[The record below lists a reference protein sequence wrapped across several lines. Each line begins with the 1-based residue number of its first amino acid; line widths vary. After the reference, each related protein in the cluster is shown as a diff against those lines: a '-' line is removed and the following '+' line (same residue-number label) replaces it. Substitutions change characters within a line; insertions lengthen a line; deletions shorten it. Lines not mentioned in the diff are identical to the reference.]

1 MSTYMGDA
9 PETRN
14 PIRASEPE
22 TNTSALPIYLREM
35 GANPLID
42 GERERELATQLSEAR
57 EALVKLASKL
67 PAQCRDFTLDDGNGE
82 MRPGSDWSLP
92 EIERFVELLERY
104 ASRGSEYVARGTMAA
119 ARRYKRCFD
128 GAREALA
135 VANLRL
141 VVHIA
146 KRYANSGLAFA
157 DLIQEG
163 NIGLL
168 RAVEKFDPGRGTKFS
183 TYAYWWIKQAIDRA
197 ISDRSRMIRLPVHLS
212 EKQKKVS
219 RAIRELIRRFGRSP
233 SEQEIAEH
241 LGMPISQVE
250 GVLGLVSE
258 PESLQTFLAEDW
270 NLLRTLSDPNAVS
283 PLEQT
288 RTGEIREKL
297 ERSLSVLTD
306 RERKIIT
313 LRFGFGAPGA
323 HTLEEI
329 GKLIGLSRERV
340 RQLEAIALD
349 KLKSARDLADLS
361 GSES

>member
-1 MSTYMGDA
+1 MGTFMGEA
-9 PETRN
+9 QENREPV
-14 PIRASEPE
+14 RASEPE
-22 TNTSALPIYLREM
+22 SSTSALPIYLREM

-42 GERERELATQLSEAR
+42 GARERELALQIIGAR
-57 EALVKLASKL
+57 EALAKLASKL
-67 PAQCRDFTLDDGNGE
+67 PAASREFTLVDEQG
-82 MRPGSDWSLP
+82 RLTPGPDWSFQ
-92 EIERFVELLERY
+92 EVERFVQRLERY
-104 ASRGSEYVARGTMAA
+104 ASQGPEYVARGTMDA
-119 ARRYKRCFD
+119 ARRYKQRLD
-128 GAREALA
+128 NAREALA

-146 KRYANSGLAFA
+146 KRYANAGIAFV

-219 RAIRELIRRFGRSP
+219 RAIRELIRRLGRSP
-233 SEQEIAEH
+233 SKQEISEH
-241 LGMPISQVE
+241 LDMPARQVE
-250 GVLGLVSE
+250 NILGLVSE
-258 PESLQTFLAEDW
+258 PESLETFLAEDW
-270 NLLRTLSDPNAVS
+270 NLLQTLSDPNAVS

-288 RTGEIREKL
+288 KNGEIREKL
-297 ERSLSVLTD
+297 ERSLGVLTD
-306 RERKIIT
+306 RERRIIK
-313 LRFGFGAPGA
+313 LRFGIGAREA

-329 GKLIGLSRERV
+329 GQSIGLSRERV

-349 KLKSARDLADLS
+349 KLKKTRDLVDLTRS
-361 GSES
+361 DN

>member
-1 MSTYMGDA
+1 MGTYMGDA
-9 PETRN
+9 PETRES
-14 PIRASEPE
+14 IRASESE
-22 TNTSALPIYLREM
+22 TTSSALPIYLREM

-42 GERERELATQLSEAR
+42 GERERELSNQLIDAR
-57 EALVKLASKL
+57 EALAKLASRL
-67 PAQCRDFTLDDGNGE
+67 PAACRDFALTDDEGR
-82 MRPGSDWSLP
+82 MTPGPEWPLR
-92 EIERFVELLERY
+92 EIERFVERLERY
-104 ASRGSEYVARGTMAA
+104 ASQGPEYVAAGTMQA
-119 ARRYKRCFD
+119 ARRYKRRLD
-128 GAREALA
+128 DAREALT

-146 KRYANSGLAFA
+146 KRYANAGIPFV
-157 DLIQEG
+157 DLIQDG
-163 NIGLL
+163 NLGLL

-219 RAIRELIRRFGRSP
+219 RAIRELIRQLGRSP
-233 SEQEIAEH
+233 SKQEVAQH
-241 LGMPISQVE
+241 LDMPLNQVE

-258 PESLQTFLAEDW
+258 PESLETFLAEDW
-270 NLLRTLSDPNAVS
+270 NLLQTLSDPNAIS

-288 RTGEIREKL
+288 KNGEIRDKL

-306 RERKIIT
+306 RERRIIK
-313 LRFGFGAPGA
+313 LRFGIGAREA

-329 GKLIGLSRERV
+329 GKSIGLSRERV

-349 KLKSARDLADLS
+349 KLKQTRELADLKRS
-361 GSES
+361 DN